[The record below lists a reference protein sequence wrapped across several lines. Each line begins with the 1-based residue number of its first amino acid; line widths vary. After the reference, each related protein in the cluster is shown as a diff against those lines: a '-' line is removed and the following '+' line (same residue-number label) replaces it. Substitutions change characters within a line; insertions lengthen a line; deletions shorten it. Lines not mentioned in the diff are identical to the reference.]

1 MKSNIYISFIL
12 LLSVWLSCDAKTK
25 PNSNFNG
32 VQIGAITYSYR
43 WMPEATI
50 PAIVEQAIASGVSS
64 IELMGFPVEE
74 YAGIPGGTT
83 LKPYK
88 KKNNPISKAEY
99 EKLAEKQRAWR
110 ASVSMDKF
118 KEIRNMFDKAGVK
131 VDILKLGFP
140 EFWTD
145 EEFDYAFKVAKTL
158 GACGLT
164 MEISETAANRMAPL
178 AERNGM
184 YVIFHNHL
192 QPQDPTFSFDKIL
205 SYGNKLMLNFDIG
218 HYVKA
223 TGKNPTDI
231 IKKYHDRI
239 ASIHLKDRVGPE
251 NPAGEPDLPFGQ
263 GETPLK
269 EVLVTIQEN
278 GWMFPCHIEIEYKPE
293 KGSDSI
299 KEVSKAVDYCRQILE
314 KKSR

>member
-1 MKSNIYISFIL
+1 MKSKFYVL
-12 LLSVWLSCDAKTK
+12 LALLTLTVGVCEANGKLDSK
-25 PNSNFNG
+25 FGG

-43 WMPEATI
+43 WMPDATI
-50 PAIVEQAIASGVSS
+50 PAIIGQAVASGVSS

-83 LKPYK
+83 LKPFK
-88 KKNNPISKAEY
+88 KKGNAEAKKKY
-99 EKLAEKQRAWR
+99 DEMLKKQHDWR
-110 ASVSMDKF
+110 TSVSMDKF
-118 KEIRNMFDKAGVK
+118 IEIRKMFDNAGVK

-164 MEISETAANRMAPL
+164 MEISEEAAKRMAPL
-178 AERNGM
+178 AEKHGM

-192 QPQDPTFSFDKIL
+192 QPQDPAFSFEKIL

-223 TGKNPTDI
+223 TGKNPIDI

-239 ASIHLKDRVGPE
+239 ASIHLKDRVGPN

-269 EVLVTIQEN
+269 EVLLTIQQN
-278 GWMFPCHIEIEYKPE
+278 GWKFPCHIEIEYKPE
-293 KGSDSI
+293 KGSDSV
-299 KEVSKAVDYCRQILE
+299 KEVSKAVDYCKQILD
-314 KKSR
+314 KRSR